1 MAGAESAD
9 ATMNF
14 TDSTRTMAALAIVL
28 SAACGSIHAAD
39 APDRWRLSDLFPSIT
54 AWQAEAQQLEARAG
68 DLAAC
73 RGHLGDS
80 ARWLAD
86 CLDLNAMLAER
97 MERLSAYAAL
107 LSDEDTGL
115 SAPLEL
121 RQRAELLSS
130 RLDEANAFLRPELIA
145 LGRPAIERFSAEE
158 PALRKH
164 RQPLNVVLRGAD
176 HTLDA
181 RGEACWRRSAR

>member
-1 MAGAESAD
+1 VSRPSRRLGA
-9 ATMNF
+9 
-14 TDSTRTMAALAIVL
+14 
-28 SAACGSIHAAD
+28 
-39 APDRWRLSDLFPSIT
+39 P
-54 AWQAEAQQLEARAG
+54 
-68 DLAAC
+68 
-73 RGHLGDS
+73 
-80 ARWLAD
+80 LAD

-164 RQPLNVVLRGAD
+164 RQPLNDVLRGAD

>member
-1 MAGAESAD
+1 MRIARRSIAVAASFVLMAC
-9 ATMNF
+9 
-14 TDSTRTMAALAIVL
+14 STVL
-28 SAACGSIHAAD
+28 AAD
-39 APDRWRLSDLFPSIT
+39 ADRWRLEDLYPS
-54 AWQAEAQQLEARAG
+54 AAEWDADAKRLEAQLGEI
-68 DLAAC
+68 AAC

-80 ARWLAD
+80 ARRLAE
-86 CLDLNAMLAER
+86 CLDLNAALSQR
-97 MERLSAYAAL
+97 ISRLEVYASL
-107 LSDEDTGL
+107 LSDQDTRQA
-115 SAPLEL
+115 APLEL

>member
-1 MAGAESAD
+1 MPNPTD
-9 ATMNF
+9 ATMKF
-14 TDSTRTMAALAIVL
+14 TDPTRTMAALAIVL
-28 SAACGSIHAAD
+28 SAACGSIFAAD
-39 APDRWRLSDLFPSIT
+39 ALPNRWRLMDLFPSIT
-54 AWQAEAQQLEARAG
+54 AWQAEAQQIEARAG
-68 DLAAC
+68 ELAAC

-80 ARWLAD
+80 ARRLAD
-86 CLDLNAMLAER
+86 CLDLNATLTER
-97 MERLSAYAAL
+97 MERLSAFAAL

-145 LGRPAIERFSAEE
+145 LGRPAIDRLSAEE

-164 RQPLNVVLRGAD
+164 RQ
-176 HTLDA
+176 
-181 RGEACWRRSAR
+181 